1 MVAGATRAMVV
12 QPEGVAIAHLR
23 RGATR
28 LSRISGLQL
37 LLCVG
42 RGLNRRL

>member
-1 MVAGATRAMVV
+1 MVAGVTWTIVV
-12 QPEGVAIAHLR
+12 QQEGVAIAHLR